1 MTLIVVYDI
10 KYPMNLRDGM
20 GKAWFAI
27 YTKSH
32 FEKKVNDILTK
43 KRVTTFLP
51 LRRAKTKI
59 AGSFTFADVP
69 LFRSYLFININ
80 LNSEEYYDVLDTTGV
95 SCVVKR
101 GKTPCPVSYEVIES
115 LQKLVE
121 EMKDEISVI
130 TGIKRGERVRIMRG
144 PLKGTVGD
152 MLEIDNKKC
161 RFIVNVD
168 ILGRAVQT
176 LIPPD
181 YVIRV

>member
-1 MTLIVVYDI
+1 
-10 KYPMNLRDGM
+10 MNSRNET
-20 GKAWFAI
+20 GKEWFAL

-51 LRRAKTKI
+51 LRRGKTKI
-59 AGSFTFADVP
+59 AGSYMLADVP
-69 LFRSYLFININ
+69 LFRSYLFVNTVP
-80 LNSEEYYDVLDTTGV
+80 STEEYYNVLDTTGV

-101 GKTPCPVSYEVIES
+101 GKIPCPVSYEVIES

-152 MLEIDNKKC
+152 MLEIDNKRC

-181 YVIRV
+181 YVTKV